1 MGTKKLLDDLLEKM
15 LELGGSD
22 LHIKSGTRPKSRISG
37 EMEYISR
44 DVLDAYFFEG
54 MIHKVLSEEQKEI
67 LLKNKEL
74 DSHYV
79 SGSGE
84 RFRLNMFY
92 HLKGFACVFRMIPT
106 KIMGID
112 ALKLPEAVHK
122 FVEFEKGLVLV
133 TGTTGSGKST
143 TLAAIIDAINRT
155 KKHHIITIEDPI
167 EFVHQD
173 RLCSIEQRDVGEHTY
188 SFPKALKAALRED
201 PDIILLGEM
210 RDIETI
216 ETALHAANSGHLV
229 LSTLHTL
236 DAKETIDRIVGS
248 FPTNEQN
255 RICMSLASVLS
266 GVLCQRLVKKLG
278 GGRSAAVE
286 VMIATGRIRQLIIEK
301 RNLEI
306 TDAIEEGEI
315 HGMQSFDQA
324 LFKLYSDGDI
334 ALDDALR
341 AASKPD
347 DLRLKISTLDNG
359 KCDSCYLLKGE
370 DEVKEERN
378 SAVKEAQK
386 EKPKLQIQR

>member
-1 MGTKKLLDDLLEKM
+1 MGTKKQLDELLDRM
-15 LELGGSD
+15 LDLGGSD
-22 LHIKSGTRPKSRISG
+22 LHIKSGSRPKSRISG
-37 EMEYISR
+37 EMEFISEEM
-44 DVLDAYFFEG
+44 LDDYFFDG
-54 MIHKVLSEEQKEI
+54 LIHKVLSEEQKEI
-67 LLKNKEL
+67 LLKHKEL

-79 SGSGE
+79 SESGE

-92 HLKGFACVFRMIPT
+92 HLKGYACVFRMIPT

-112 ALKLPEAVHK
+112 DLKLPEAVHR
-122 FVEFEKGLVLV
+122 FVKFEKGLVLV
-133 TGTTGSGKST
+133 TGMTGSGKST
-143 TLAAIIDAINRT
+143 TLAAIIDAINHTR
-155 KKHHIITIEDPI
+155 KHHIITIEDPI

-173 RLCSIEQRDVGEHTY
+173 RLCSIEQRDVGEHTH
-188 SFPKALKAALRED
+188 SFHKALKAALRED

-255 RICMSLASVLS
+255 RIGMSLASVLA
-266 GVLCQRLVKKLG
+266 GVLCQRLVKKIG

-286 VMIATGRIRQLIIEK
+286 VMIATGRIRQMILEK

-341 AASKPD
+341 AASRPD
-347 DLRLKISTLDNG
+347 DLRLRISTLDNG
-359 KCDSCYLLKGE
+359 GPDSGYILKEE
-370 DEVKEERN
+370 DEQQEEWK
-378 SAVKEAQK
+378 SADKVEHK
-386 EKPKLQIQR
+386 EKLKLQIKR